1 MITNLTIKL
10 LTVKQIL
17 LVSSFG
23 MYREQYGE
31 DAY

>member
-23 MYREQYGE
+23 MYRERYGK